1 MRTAWFASNHVM
13 READVQAGGTLERSA
28 ATNQKIKSFARF
40 TVAGRKPDRRQ
51 REEPARACVEMACA
65 RDLQL

>member
-1 MRTAWFASNHVM
+1 MQR
-13 READVQAGGTLERSA
+13 ADVEISGTFERSA
-28 ATNQKIKSFARF
+28 ATHQKVKSFARF